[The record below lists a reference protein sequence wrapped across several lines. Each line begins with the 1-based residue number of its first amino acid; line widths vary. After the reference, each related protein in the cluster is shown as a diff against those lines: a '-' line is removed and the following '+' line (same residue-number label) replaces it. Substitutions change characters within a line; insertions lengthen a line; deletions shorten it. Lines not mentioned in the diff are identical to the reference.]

1 MWLQGAP
8 EGSFPKLQTN
18 SRSKR
23 SKAVSGRLAAILSH
37 RGIKG
42 SHFLLPKETS
52 QKSRTGGKRGTV
64 CRSDGMIHPVRVPRA
79 CAALAARYASVRAA
93 PDSGKLTRDAR
104 GGGGGGGG
112 VFLGGAILWHFSPLK
127 HRPPPPPPKQ
137 GPVCCLAVCWKNRPC
152 RIVM

>member
-93 PDSGKLTRDAR
+93 PDSGKLTPQY
-104 GGGGGGGG
+104 
-112 VFLGGAILWHFSPLK
+112 I
-127 HRPPPPPPKQ
+127 PPPPPPQ
-137 GPVCCLAVCWKNRPC
+137 NRGQFAVWRFVG
-152 RIVM
+152 RIAHVG